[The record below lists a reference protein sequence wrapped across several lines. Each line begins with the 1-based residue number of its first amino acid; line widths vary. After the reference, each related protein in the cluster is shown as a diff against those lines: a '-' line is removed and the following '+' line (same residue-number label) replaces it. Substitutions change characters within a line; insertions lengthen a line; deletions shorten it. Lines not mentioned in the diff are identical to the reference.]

1 VADGRFRVGCGWVKE
16 EEEGEEEQ
24 DRRRK
29 LASAVTYW
37 YS

>member
-24 DRRRK
+24 D
-29 LASAVTYW
+29 SGGG
-37 YS
+37 S